1 MDLMEY
7 QGKDL
12 FRRYGIPTTPQGQV
26 ATSPEQAEELAR
38 GFGVPVMVKY
48 CPDAAAA
55 RAAAEAILGLDIKG
69 HVVHKVLVEPASDIA
84 EEYYLSLLHD
94 RVSKGYKAICSVEGG
109 MEIEEVNRTHPEKVA
124 KVDLNPVEGFS
135 EEIGRRICAEGAL
148 PEEVHTEVVALLE
161 RLYAGFVDADATLFE
176 INPLIRTTDGR
187 IIALDSKVSI
197 DNNALFRHPDLAE
210 LEGPGGEDDDDLEVR
225 AKREGLQYVKL
236 DGDVGVLGNGAGL
249 VMSTLD
255 VVAQAGGRPANF
267 LDVGGGADADT
278 MATSLSLVLSDPDVK
293 VVLVNIFGGIT
304 RCDLIAEGVLQALG
318 RLGDVPE
325 KLVVRLDGT
334 NAEEGRRILEQAA
347 HPNIVPAGKMLE
359 AAERAVELA
368 ASA

>member
-1 MDLMEY
+1 
-7 QGKDL
+7 
-12 FRRYGIPTTPQGQV
+12 
-26 ATSPEQAEELAR
+26 
-38 GFGVPVMVKY
+38 
-48 CPDAAAA
+48 
-55 RAAAEAILGLDIKG
+55 
-69 HVVHKVLVEPASDIA
+69 IA

-197 DNNALFRHPDLAE
+197 DNNALFRHPDLAA

-267 LDVGGGADADT
+267 LDVGG
-278 MATSLSLVLSDPDVK
+278 
-293 VVLVNIFGGIT
+293 
-304 RCDLIAEGVLQALG
+304 
-318 RLGDVPE
+318 
-325 KLVVRLDGT
+325 
-334 NAEEGRRILEQAA
+334 
-347 HPNIVPAGKMLE
+347 
-359 AAERAVELA
+359 
-368 ASA
+368 